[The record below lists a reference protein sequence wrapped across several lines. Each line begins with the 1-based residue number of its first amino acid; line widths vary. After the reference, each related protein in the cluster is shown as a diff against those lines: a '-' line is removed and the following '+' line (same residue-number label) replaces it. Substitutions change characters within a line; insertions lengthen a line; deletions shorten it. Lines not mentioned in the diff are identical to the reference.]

1 MNRGTT
7 RVPGHALAAVTPV
20 LAAGVGVRRGSG
32 WVLRAASFRIEA
44 AEAGRTAAGIAV
56 SSHAEGSVIIDL
68 LAGQLRPA
76 HGELRVLGEDM
87 TSAAGRAAVGARAGV
102 ARRAVMPQP
111 AVRVRGIIE
120 HAARLT
126 GRPAGDRDLLAA
138 AIIDRLALTPW
149 AEVPLRTAPEVIC
162 RRARLAAA
170 AVHQPEL
177 LLLDGLLDGLAA
189 RDAAALADAIRDL
202 GRDTAIVATG
212 CDTGALRLICDDM
225 LTLAYGIIVRA

>member
-20 LAAGVGVRRGSG
+20 LAAGVGVRHGRG

-44 AEAGRTAAGIAV
+44 GQAGRTAAGIAV
-56 SSHAEGSVIIDL
+56 SSHAAGTVVTDL
-68 LAGQLRPA
+68 LAGQARPA

-87 TSAAGRAAVGARAGV
+87 TTAAGRAAVRARAGV
-102 ARRAVMPQP
+102 ARRTVKPQP
-111 AVRVRGIIE
+111 AVRIRGIVD

-126 GRPAGDRDLLAA
+126 GRTGSDRELLSA
-138 AIIDRLALTPW
+138 AIIDRLALAPW